1 LWGPVEV
8 GGNDV
13 TAPEIMKVGSVNVSS
28 VENGSVARALA
39 KSKRDERASNEGWWC
54 SFAVT
59 IMQMQAWTARKSA
72 RESRAT

>member
-1 LWGPVEV
+1 M
-8 GGNDV
+8 NV
-13 TAPEIMKVGSVNVSS
+13 TAPEIMKVSSVNVSS

-39 KSKRDERASNEGWWC
+39 KSKRDERASNEGGWC

-59 IMQMQAWTARKSA
+59 IRQMQAWTARKSA